1 MVATFNSETFYPS
14 FILPREQ
21 GFSCQTRPQDVS
33 EEADT
38 ALTAEQREEAITR
51 AGELME
57 RRYKAFD
64 DTGCLAALGD
74 AHAALLLMKKLIAG
88 RDRDT
93 VLRMEIRKGLI

>member
-1 MVATFNSETFYPS
+1 MIPQLHAEQAPASATFTQSGVSQRRTEPQAQDSE
-14 FILPREQ
+14 
-21 GFSCQTRPQDVS
+21 
-33 EEADT
+33 

-93 VLRMEIRKGLI
+93 VLRMEIKRGLI

>member
-1 MVATFNSETFYPS
+1 MIAANSGTVSPTPIAPVQASPS
-14 FILPREQ
+14 SRTTP
-21 GFSCQTRPQDVS
+21 TP
-33 EEADT
+33 ADSQ

-57 RRYKAFD
+57 KRYAAFAR
-64 DTGCLAALGD
+64 TGNFADLGD

-93 VLRMEIRKGLI
+93 VLRMEIGRGLI